1 MYDSFVLLSEVV
13 LSAYPILIKQVK
25 ASVFFQTG
33 LRMAIYT
40 VLAAGAAAAT
50 GSPLAAAGLWSTESI
65 ATGLLNLVHVGAS
78 YTAFEQLPAGN
89 AMALFYT
96 YPIFN
101 LLGAAALLGESIP
114 LANLPWMA
122 VAFAGALLLAQPTPK
137 NWTLLGVVCA
147 LLAALTETGIYLWF
161 KNSAKLDSTVKGSAK
176 EEAKAEAKA
185 EAKVEAKEGFTEPAA
200 EIDAQ
205 PWTKMIQLYGS
216 SGALWALVA
225 LVLGATG
232 FLAKDTFRI
241 SLGGLSVI
249 ALFNAFV
256 GFAGYALRFYL
267 IPRVS
272 TVVFSVLSFFGVVS
286 AYGLGW
292 LFQNEIPTLTQ
303 MAGAVAIIVANGI
316 LMSRENS

>member
-1 MYDSFVLLSEVV
+1 MYDSLVLLSEVV
-13 LSAYPILIKQVK
+13 LSAYPIMIKQVK

-33 LRMAIYT
+33 LRMAIFT

-101 LLGAAALLGESIP
+101 LLGAAAVLGESIP

-122 VAFAGALLLAQPTPK
+122 VAFTGALLLAQPTPK
-137 NWTLLGVVCA
+137 NWTLVGVACA

-161 KNSAKLDSTVKGSAK
+161 KAKPTVKNSETQSLDSTVKGSAK
-176 EEAKAEAKA
+176 L
-185 EAKVEAKEGFTEPAA
+185 EAKEGFTEPPT

-216 SGALWALVA
+216 SGLLWALVA
-225 LVLGATG
+225 VVLGVTG
-232 FLAKDTFRI
+232 FLAKNTFRI
-241 SLGGLSVI
+241 SLGGLSII
-249 ALFNAFV
+249 ALFNALV
-256 GFAGYALRFYL
+256 GFTGYALRFYL

-272 TVVFSVLSFFGVVS
+272 TVVFSVLSFFGVIS

-292 LFQNEIPTLTQ
+292 LFQNEVPNMTQ
-303 MAGAVAIIVANGI
+303 LMGAVAIIVANGV
-316 LMSRENS
+316 LMTKETV